1 MSTPRLLLSLV
12 LVLCSLVLVLCGF
25 AAGLVITG
33 RAPDANDGGAQ
44 NAATESTAQQNA
56 GTQNTGTQRTPQQ
69 TTVSLAVTPP
79 VRGAA
84 ATLPDFSRVAERT
97 VPAVVNISSLQ
108 VVRRRNSPF
117 ANDPFFQF
125 FYGNRDDVFGSR
137 RGVERSLG
145 SGVIVSA
152 DGLVLTNNHVIAG
165 ESGRISLSQLPAVSV
180 ALGDNREVEATIVGV
195 DPATD
200 LALLKIDAGRLPT
213 IPWGDSGQLKVAEWV
228 LAIGN
233 PFQLSQTVT
242 LGIVSALGRTNVGIS
257 AYEDF
262 IQTDAAINPGNSGGA
277 LVNTAGELVGINT
290 AIFSQSG
297 GYQGIGFAVPSNLA
311 RRIVTDLNQ
320 YGEVRRGSIGY
331 VEIAPLSTL
340 AADQLGAPDARG
352 VLVQAM
358 RRDASAYEAGL
369 RPGDV
374 IVAFNGSDIVDGG
387 QLSRQIQDAVIGS
400 TAAVTVIRSGQR
412 VELKIPIQSTAQ

>member
-1 MSTPRLLLSLV
+1 MTTRGLLASLI
-12 LVLCSLVLVLCGF
+12 LLFCGF
-25 AAGLVITG
+25 AAGIVITG
-33 RAPDANDGGAQ
+33 RMQEANDAGAQ
-44 NAATESTAQQNA
+44 SPAPTAVA
-56 GTQNTGTQRTPQQ
+56 SP
-69 TTVSLAVTPP
+69 VSSPVPGVAV
-79 VRGAA
+79 A
-84 ATLPDFSRVAERT
+84 LPDFSRVAEGT
-97 VPAVVNISSLQ
+97 VPAVANISSLQ
-108 VVRRRNSPF
+108 VVRRPNSPF

-125 FYGNRDDVFGSR
+125 FFDNQDDVFGPR

-152 DGLVLTNNHVIAG
+152 DGYVLTNNHVVAG
-165 ESGRISLSQLPAVSV
+165 ESGRISLRQLPAVSV
-180 ALGDNREVEATIVGV
+180 ALADKRELEATIVGV

-213 IPWGDSGQLKVAEWV
+213 IPWGDSSRLKVAEWV

-233 PFQLSQTVT
+233 PFQLNQTVT

-277 LVNTAGELVGINT
+277 LVNVRGELVGINT

-311 RRIVTDLNQ
+311 RRIVNDLMQ
-320 YGEVRRGSIGY
+320 HGEVRRGSIGY

-340 AADQLGAPDARG
+340 VAEQLGVPDARG
-352 VLVQAM
+352 VLIQAM
-358 RRDASAYEAGL
+358 RRDASAYEGGL

-374 IVAFNGSDIVDGG
+374 IVSFNGTAIVDGG
-387 QLSRQIQDAVIGS
+387 QLSRIIQDSAIGS
-400 TAAVTVIRSGQR
+400 TAAVAIIREGR
-412 VELKIPIQSTAQ
+412 RLELKIPIASTAD

>member
-1 MSTPRLLLSLV
+1 MNAPRLLLSLV
-12 LVLCSLVLVLCGF
+12 LLGCGF

-33 RAPDANDGGAQ
+33 RTPDTSDGPRGDAVL
-44 NAATESTAQQNA
+44 STA
-56 GTQNTGTQRTPQQ
+56 TQDTATKSTASQDAAPLSTA
-69 TTVSLAVTPP
+69 LP
-79 VRGAA
+79 VERPVVPGV
-84 ATLPDFSRVAERT
+84 ATLPDFSHVAEQT
-97 VPAVVNISSLQ
+97 VPAVANISSQQ
-108 VVRRRNSPF
+108 VVRRQNSPF

-137 RGVERSLG
+137 RRVERSLG

-152 DGLVLTNNHVIAG
+152 DGLVLTNNHVVAG

-180 ALGDNREVEATIVGV
+180 TLGDNREVEARIVGV

-213 IPWGDSGQLKVAEWV
+213 IPWGDSNELKVAEWV

-233 PFQLSQTVT
+233 PFQLDQTVT

-277 LVNTAGELVGINT
+277 LVNTRGELVGINT

-297 GYQGIGFAVPSNLA
+297 GYQGVGFAVPSNLA
-311 RRIVTDLNQ
+311 RRIVDDLNE

-331 VEIAPLSTL
+331 VEIAPLSTR
-340 AADQLGAPDARG
+340 AADQLGLPDARG
-352 VLVQAM
+352 VLIQAM
-358 RRDASAYEAGL
+358 RRDTSAYAAGL

-374 IVAFNGSDIVDGG
+374 IVAFNGTDVINGG
-387 QLSRQIQDAVIGS
+387 QLSRQIQDAPIDS
-400 TAAVTVIRSGQR
+400 TATATVIRSGERLDLQ
-412 VELKIPIQSTAQ
+412 IPIQSTAQ